1 MLQMRVRKALFGF
14 AVTVAAAL
22 GAAGPAQAAIVGAIW
37 DPAYGAPFDAP
48 GSVLGWEGSATWFL
62 PDACLPGAG
71 AFVANSNSCSNNDMV
86 MLSATVN
93 FYDYGAD
100 PTGDTSLLASL
111 TFGPESATVYGMTL
125 AGGVATGVRTGLSTS
140 QTTSETFAGI
150 NNYEF
155 ALKFYDGNAYLFYAI
170 RGSNSLSTSCAIGDI
185 SPLAGCGVN
194 DPRMPAIAT
203 FTTTAVPEP
212 QTYALML
219 AGLGIVG
226 FMARRRRRI

>member
-1 MLQMRVRKALFGF
+1 MLQMSVRKALFGF
-14 AVTVAAAL
+14 AVAVAAAL
-22 GAAGPAQAAIVGAIW
+22 GTTGTSQAAIISGQW
-37 DPAYGAPFDAP
+37 DPAYGAPFNTA
-48 GSVLGWEGSATWFL
+48 GSELGWEGSATWFL
-62 PDACLPGAG
+62 PDACLPGSG
-71 AFVANSNSCSNNDMV
+71 AFVANSDSCSNNGMV

-93 FYDYGAD
+93 FYNYSAD
-100 PTGDTSLLASL
+100 PTGDTSFLTSL

-125 AGGVATGVRTGLSTS
+125 AGGVATGVNTGLSTS

-170 RGSNSLSTSCAIGDI
+170 RGSNSFSTSCGIGDI

-203 FTTTAVPEP
+203 FTTAVPEP

-219 AGLGIVG
+219 AGLGAIG